1 MNSGKERF
9 RYFLSRL
16 EAGMKTA
23 ASRKNPALWL
33 YQNNTRTPL
42 FMLEGL
48 CRLYA
53 DIHHRK
59 KFTRLKERFKLL
71 EDGIGS
77 IDFYDAAAKQLAVKK
92 GIPATVVQYL
102 QAQTREKIQHLN
114 DVLAAEEWT
123 GGGMIRLQKINKKLE
138 EARWLDEETET
149 LEIEIAYRNTIHAL
163 IRFAR
168 ETGAFNNMEEDVHE
182 LRRKLRWLSI
192 YAHALQG
199 TAQLVTLRKP
209 TASLAPYLTPAVLA
223 SPFNQLPEPGPH
235 SSFLLLN
242 RNYFLALSW
251 IIDQLGK
258 LKDEGLLVLAVK
270 EALQQSENL
279 EDDAAIRKASK
290 LLGKPAGYLDQLLR
304 RASEASQRFF
314 KENHL
319 SHLVIG
325 TVHPL
330 PGSK

>member
-1 MNSGKERF
+1 MYSGQERF
-9 RYFLSRL
+9 SYFLSTL
-16 EAGMKTA
+16 EAGIRTA
-23 ASRKNPALWL
+23 AQRKNPALWM
-33 YQNNTRTPL
+33 YQNNMRTPL

-53 DIHHRK
+53 DIHNRK

-77 IDFYDAAAKQLAVKK
+77 IDFYDAAAKQLAGKK
-92 GIPATVVQYL
+92 GIPAFVLQYL

-114 DVLAAEEWT
+114 DVLAAEAWT
-123 GGGMIRLQKINKKLE
+123 GGDMIRMGKIRKKLE
-138 EARWLDEETET
+138 KARWLHEETET
-149 LEIEIAYRNTIHAL
+149 LGIETAYRATIHAVV
-163 IRFAR
+163 RFAR

-199 TAQLVTLRKP
+199 TAQLVSLRKP
-209 TASLAPYLTPAVLA
+209 ATSLTPYLTPAVLA
-223 SPFNQLPEPGPH
+223 SPFNQLPAPGPY

-258 LKDEGLLVLAVK
+258 LKDEGLLMIAVK

-279 EDDAAIRKASK
+279 KEEAALQKACK
-290 LLGKPAGYLDQLLR
+290 ILGKPAGHLDKLLR
-304 RASEASQRFF
+304 QASGISQRFF

-330 PGSK
+330 PGRK